1 MTGLC
6 AHCMEQLLHKAQ
18 RQGLHVVALNEKG
31 KFEGKLV
38 GLKVNGSHLKIVLG
52 EAKAFTVV
60 DCVTLFKVYDG
71 DKLVFE
77 ARPTPT
83 QEVERHG

>member
-18 RQGLHVVALNEKG
+18 RQGLHVVAVNARG
-31 KFEGKLV
+31 KFEGKLA
-38 GLKVNGSHLKIVLG
+38 GFKVNGPHLKIVLG

-60 DCVTLFKVYDG
+60 DGVTLFRVYDG
-71 DKLVFE
+71 EKLVFE
-77 ARPTPT
+77 AHPTPT
-83 QEVERHG
+83 QEVEPK